1 MMENLHHSPLVR
13 YSVLLLAAL
22 LLAGASGCKQQQNKR
37 EKPGAL
43 SDTLRVGNMV
53 VPVTD
58 ADRNCLANSKSICP
72 MGISGILLGAPL
84 TSLKEEAKVLSDV
97 QVNTPYGVAR
107 EIVLA
112 DSNRIWAI
120 PGAKRYVQ
128 DSVGETQVETDM
140 NVVGMLAAISPGLMA
155 ENQLHV
161 GSTFAE
167 ALAIVPEQKLLIY
180 YYPGRRQLFFYDRS
194 HDNIHYIIQD
204 IDGAVGKKVLENMP
218 KNLPSY
224 RLTPDFIPPDFT
236 IQRILVRSY

>member
-1 MMENLHHSPLVR
+1 MMENLHYASLIR
-13 YSVLLLAAL
+13 FTALLLAAL
-22 LLAGASGCKQQQNKR
+22 LLAGAPGCRQQQNAR
-37 EKPGAL
+37 ETGAL

-53 VPVTD
+53 APVTD
-58 ADRNCLANSKSICP
+58 ADRNCLANIKSICP
-72 MGISGILLGAPL
+72 MGISGIMLGAPL
-84 TSLKEEAKVLSDV
+84 ASIREGGNVLSNV

-140 NVVGMLAAISPGLMA
+140 NVVGMLAAISTGLLA

-180 YYPGRRQLFFYDRS
+180 YYAGQRQLFFYDRS
-194 HDNIHYIIQD
+194 HDNIHYVMQD
-204 IDGAVGKKVLENMP
+204 IDGAVGKKVLEKLP

-236 IQRILVRSY
+236 VQRILVRSY